1 MGTHSTPR
9 KTPVRAWLKSQ
20 TAALMVIMLGVLILT
35 IPPILMGVNMNGN
48 ASTAKEHADAS
59 LALRKKERER
69 ILQRAREYNL
79 RLAQDGQPVMG
90 ESVDPWNGDTASLSE
105 QDTDY
110 NTQLAKPRDGIIASI
125 NYPKLGISLP
135 IRHGTGKHVLDSGA
149 GHMYGTSLPVGGT
162 NTHTVISAHTGLADQ
177 IMFDPL
183 QVGRGARKGD
193 LFTISVLDKTLT
205 YKVVS
210 ITTVEPDD
218 FSGLEIQS
226 GKDLA
231 TLLTCTPYGINTKR
245 LLVTGQRVTNVEQAG
260 KNDDTHNPNRPW
272 LTAWIMLPWLA
283 IITLVLHAKGIIP
296 PARRTRG
303 RNTMKR
309 KEEHGKH
316 LA

>member
-162 NTHTVISAHTGLADQ
+162 NTHTVISAHTGLADP

-193 LFTISVLDKTLT
+193 LFTISVLDRTLT

-245 LLVTGQRVTNVEQAG
+245 LLVTGQRVANVEQAG
-260 KNDDTHNPNRPW
+260 KADDTHNPNRPW
-272 LTAWIMLPWLA
+272 LTAWIMLPWLG
-283 IITLVLHAKGIIP
+283 IITLVLHARGIIP
-296 PARRTRG
+296 PAGRARG

>member
-218 FSGLEIQS
+218 FSRLEIQS

-245 LLVTGQRVTNVEQAG
+245 LLVTGQRVTNIEQTG
-260 KNDDTHNPNRPW
+260 KNDNTHNPNRPW

-296 PARRTRG
+296 PARRTHG
-303 RNTMKR
+303 KNTTKR